1 MKTLRILGIRGIP
14 ASHGGFETF
23 AEHLALYLKD
33 KGWRVVVYCQEDG
46 SGPIINDEWQGIER
60 VRIPVK
66 GNRARAT
73 VPFDWLSIKHAAQYN
88 DVCLTLGYNTA
99 LFNLRLW
106 LKGTTNLFNMDGL
119 EWTRAKWGSVAKL
132 WLWLNDWAACL
143 IGTHLIADNP
153 AIESHLH
160 TRVKADKV
168 TMIPYGA
175 NAVESAPEDIVQ
187 KLGLEPGRYMS
198 VIARPEPENSVLEIV
213 RAFSAKPRGCKLAVL
228 GGYNDH
234 NPYHREVKQAASDEV
249 VFLGTIYEPTIVQAL
264 RFHSMAYIHG
274 HQVGGTNP
282 SLVEAM
288 GAGNAIICHD
298 NPFNRWVAGPK
309 TRYFESAHTLEF
321 FIDELIERPWLLD
334 ELRQASRQRFEEAL
348 TWPIVMQAYEQLLE
362 RHLAMPKKST

>member
-33 KGWRVVVYCQEDG
+33 QGWRVVVYCQEDG
-46 SGPIINDEWQGIER
+46 TGPITQDQWQGIER
-60 VRIPVK
+60 VHIPVN
-66 GNRARAT
+66 GTRARAT
-73 VPFDWLSIKHAAQYN
+73 VPFDWLAIKHAAQHQ
-88 DVCLTLGYNTA
+88 DICLTLGYNTA

-106 LKGTTNLFNMDGL
+106 VKGIPNLFNMDGL
-119 EWTRAKWGSVAKL
+119 EWTRAKWGPVAKS
-132 WLWLNDWAACL
+132 WLWLNDWVGCL

-160 TRVKADKV
+160 TRVKAGKV

-175 NAVESAPEDIVQ
+175 NAVESASTHVIEQ
-187 KLGLEPGRYMS
+187 LGLEPGRYMS

-213 RAFSAKPRGCKLAVL
+213 RAFSAKPRGCQLAIL
-228 GGYNDH
+228 GGYSDN
-234 NPYHREVKQAASDEV
+234 NPYHRTVKAAASDEV
-249 VFLGTIYEPTIVQAL
+249 VFLGTIYEPAIVQAL

-298 NPFNRWVAGPK
+298 NPFNRWVAGPQ
-309 TRYFESAHTLEF
+309 TRFFESVHTLEF
-321 FIDELIERPWLLD
+321 FIDELIERPWLLE

-348 TWPIVMQAYEQLLE
+348 TWPIVLQAYEHLLSQY
-362 RHLAMPKKST
+362 LPQGA